1 MAGNRI
7 SPARSAAR
15 AATRQPASARTA
27 PATARRADHV
37 EDTRRAILA
46 AARRAFAKKGYG
58 ETSLEDIVGPA
69 RLTKG
74 ALYHHFTSKAAVFE
88 ALYVEMSNQLLVQ
101 VSAALAGAGDD
112 PWRQII
118 AALHAF
124 FEASAE
130 PDYVRI
136 VLHDAPHVL
145 GPIHGRELDQ
155 SIGLTFVT
163 QMVQR
168 LCDAGLLPAMPV
180 AATAR
185 MLLAVTGELAIA
197 MAYATDQEVARREGT
212 QVVLTLLEA
221 LRARAEADRSSR
233 PSRKRG

>member
-1 MAGNRI
+1 MAGTRN
-7 SPARSAAR
+7 SPARTASRPRARQLATSA
-15 AATRQPASARTA
+15 TSP
-27 PATARRADHV
+27 PTARRADHV

-58 ETSLEDIVGPA
+58 ETSLEDIVAPA

-88 ALYVEMSNQLLVQ
+88 ALYVEMSNQLLAQ
-101 VSAALAGAGDD
+101 VSTALAAAGDD
-112 PWRQII
+112 PWQQMI

-145 GPIHGRELDQ
+145 GTIHGRELDQ
-155 SIGLTFVT
+155 SIGLAFVT
-163 QMVQR
+163 EMVQG
-168 LCDAGLLPAMPV
+168 LCEAGLLPDMPV
-180 AATAR
+180 ATTAR

-197 MAYATDQEVARREGT
+197 MAYAPDQEVARREAT

-221 LRARAEADRSSR
+221 LRARAEAERSPR
-233 PSRKRG
+233 PARKRG